1 MINEIF
7 EKKQGS
13 SKSDKE
19 KQKLLE
25 NTKKSQE
32 KRAERLKRS
41 VSSEIDNVKNI
52 VQDLRNILDKSKK
65 FRKKLSKSEKDEE
78 EDDLTR
84 QYIPLKYQK
93 KNGNSTS
100 KPKLESEIKNM
111 TEKLSSNTIASQD
124 SNIEFL
130 KKFKKDQ
137 DDYSKEFD

>member
-19 KQKLLE
+19 KQKMLE

-52 VQDLRNILDKSKK
+52 VQDLNNILDKSKK
-65 FRKKLSKSEKDEE
+65 FRKNLSKSEKDEE

-84 QYIPLKYQK
+84 QYIPLKY
-93 KNGNSTS
+93 
-100 KPKLESEIKNM
+100 
-111 TEKLSSNTIASQD
+111 
-124 SNIEFL
+124 L
-130 KKFKKDQ
+130 KKKWK
-137 DDYSKEFD
+137 